1 MNKLKSFTI
10 IALLFITIV
19 LIAPA
24 NLYAYID
31 PGSGSYFIQIAIA
44 GILGG
49 VYAAKVY
56 WKKIKSVLKKICQ
69 K

>member
-1 MNKLKSFTI
+1 MKKSCTYFAILFTAI
-10 IALLFITIV
+10 FLSTPV
-19 LIAPA
+19 

-49 VYAAKVY
+49 IYAAKVY
-56 WKKIKSVLKKICQ
+56 WKKIKSFLKKICQ